1 MPEAARTQCS
11 EPQPHRISRV
21 FSCISGWGR
30 PPRCRRISYKRT
42 SRIISNRRAG
52 VAKRFF
58 VKRNGAELG
67 GVQSFQAFQGL
78 IKKPG
83 GGNSNIL
90 LCSPGTLGTWSN
102 LTSIFQMGLVQ
113 PPTRK
118 ICWPLGKPK
127 GSLHRFHSPVSEW
140 LTWLGRQK
148 KKVMRGQIH
157 TTGPPNRFLYKQR
170 TLERKL
176 HYVFVEELLD
186 GEIMSHSL
194 GSFKQIYIHRTYMYI
209 MILYYIFMIHLFS
222 KNLPWSGL
230 VLFGVICSLLQP
242 MPCPTG
248 LGHRC
253 GVQRAYWERTLA
265 GVQHSASGQSCQK
278 MTPKWLP
285 SRELTYPLPRHC
297 WRWFSFSQGGIC

>member
-1 MPEAARTQCS
+1 MSVVWPQESSRKKSGFRILSWKLCIFRIKGTIYQTFNVPEAARTQCS

-148 KKVMRGQIH
+148 KK
-157 TTGPPNRFLYKQR
+157 
-170 TLERKL
+170 
-176 HYVFVEELLD
+176 
-186 GEIMSHSL
+186 
-194 GSFKQIYIHRTYMYI
+194 
-209 MILYYIFMIHLFS
+209 
-222 KNLPWSGL
+222 W
-230 VLFGVICSLLQP
+230 
-242 MPCPTG
+242 
-248 LGHRC
+248 C
-253 GVQRAYWERTLA
+253 GVKYTPQDPPIGFCTNKGPWK
-265 GVQHSASGQSCQK
+265 GSCIMYLLK
-278 MTPKWLP
+278 N
-285 SRELTYPLPRHC
+285 C
-297 WRWFSFSQGGIC
+297 WMVKSWVIH